1 MYQFSFEKLDVWIE
15 SKELTKSIYTIVS
28 KFPESEK
35 FGLISQLRRASISI
49 SSNIA
54 EGSARKTYKDKAHF
68 TTIAFGSAVEVLNE
82 LIISYELGFITEV
95 DYSDLRSK
103 IESITNKLNSL
114 RNYQLH
120 NSSVTRLH
128 KS

>member
-68 TTIAFGSAVEVLNE
+68 TTIAFGSAVEVLNQ

-114 RNYQLH
+114 RNYQFDKLAQD
-120 NSSVTRLH
+120 S
-128 KS
+128 K

>member
-15 SKELTKSIYTIVS
+15 SKELTKSIYAIVS

-49 SSNIA
+49 ASNIA

-68 TTIAFGSAVEVLNE
+68 TTIAFGSAVEVLNQ
-82 LIISYELGFITEV
+82 LIISYELGFITED

-114 RNYQLH
+114 RNYQFDK
-120 NSSVTRLH
+120 SSEDS
-128 KS
+128 K

>member
-49 SSNIA
+49 ASNIA

-68 TTIAFGSAVEVLNE
+68 TTIAFGSAVEVLNQ
-82 LIISYELGFITEV
+82 LIISYELGFITEG

-114 RNYQLH
+114 RNYQFDK
-120 NSSVTRLH
+120 SSEDT
-128 KS
+128 K

>member
-15 SKELTKSIYTIVS
+15 SKELTKSIYNIVS

-68 TTIAFGSAVEVLNE
+68 TTIAFGSAVEVLNQ
-82 LIISYELGFITEV
+82 LIISYELGFITEG

-114 RNYQLH
+114 RNYQFD
-120 NSSVTRLH
+120 
-128 KS
+128 KSAQDSK